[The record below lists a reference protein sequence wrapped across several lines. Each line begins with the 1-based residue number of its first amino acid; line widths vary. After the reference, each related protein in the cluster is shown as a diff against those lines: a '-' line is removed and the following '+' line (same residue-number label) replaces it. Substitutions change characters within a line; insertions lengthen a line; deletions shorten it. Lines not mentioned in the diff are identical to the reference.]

1 MKLISLINPLTDFN
15 ELAALCKPEDAL
27 LLRQDAVY
35 LCLRTDMPWPVSQC
49 YALDI
54 DVQSRNI
61 TLPDSV
67 QLINAAQWVEL
78 VVQAEVNLLWPS

>member
-1 MKLISLINPLTDFN
+1 MKLISLIHPLGDFD
-15 ELAALCKPEDAL
+15 ELAALCTAEDAL

-35 LCLRTDMPWPVSQC
+35 LCLRPDIKWPVRLC

-61 TLPDSV
+61 TVPDSV

>member
-15 ELAALCKPEDAL
+15 ELAALCTPADAL

-35 LCLRTDMPWPVSQC
+35 LCLRANVQWPVSQC

-61 TLPDSV
+61 TVPDSV

>member
-1 MKLISLINPLTDFN
+1 MKLISLINTLTDFN
-15 ELAALCKPEDAL
+15 ELAALCTPEDAL

-35 LCLRTDMPWPVSQC
+35 LCLRADVQWPASKC

-67 QLINAAQWVEL
+67 QLIDAAQWVEL

>member
-15 ELAALCKPEDAL
+15 ELAALCTPEDAL

-35 LCLRTDMPWPVSQC
+35 LCLRPDIKWPVSKC

-61 TLPDSV
+61 TVPTSV
-67 QLINAAQWVEL
+67 QLINSAQWVEL
-78 VVQAEVNLLWPS
+78 VIQAEVNLLWPS